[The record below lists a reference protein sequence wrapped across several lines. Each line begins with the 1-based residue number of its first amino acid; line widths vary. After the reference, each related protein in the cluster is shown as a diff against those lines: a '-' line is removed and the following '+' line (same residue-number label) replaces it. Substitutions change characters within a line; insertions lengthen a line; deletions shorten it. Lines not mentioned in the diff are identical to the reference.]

1 MIATSSSDGSRAEA
15 ERQLAAAVAR
25 HREGGAS
32 VQELGGPEAGQHV
45 AVKSVGRAVQLVS
58 FSLKH
63 AAALGIPFER
73 LVELTGW
80 EPVLVREGL
89 ERAGP
94 GPWFLA
100 PVGAAAGPPRGRPR
114 P

>member
-15 ERQLAAAVAR
+15 ERQLAAAVVR
-25 HREGGAS
+25 HRGGVAS
-32 VQELGGPEAGQHV
+32 MQERGRPEAGQHV

-80 EPVLVREGL
+80 EPVLVREGVR
-89 ERAGP
+89 RAG
-94 GPWFLA
+94 A
-100 PVGAAAGPPRGRPR
+100 PPRVMGPVWGAG
-114 P
+114 